1 MYIKKEIVYIEND
14 RELEAL
20 LFMNNCQTKEELK
33 DKFLTENN
41 LLIKFSY
48 DKDNR

>member
-1 MYIKKEIVYIEND
+1 MYIKKEIIYVEND

-20 LFMNNCQTKEELK
+20 LFMNNCKTVEELK

-41 LLIKFSY
+41 LLIKLSY
-48 DKDNR
+48 EEDSK